1 MFHEY
6 QYTSPPV
13 YLCMSIPVHLYT
25 SHTKSVS
32 IPAHLYTSH
41 SETQYTSPPVYQSRK
56 YQYTSLS
63 VYQSLS
69 SPRYHHL
76 MSAPYE
82 SSPLAAV
89 VYESSPLAA
98 VVSRCHLH
106 VDHICPS
113 RPGVKLGPK
122 DHYHTALVKIP
133 GL

>member
-13 YLCMSIPVHLYT
+13 YLRISIPVHLYT
-25 SHTKSVS
+25 SHTKSAS
-32 IPAHLYTSH
+32 IPVYLYTSH

-63 VYQSLS
+63 VYQLLP
-69 SPRYHHL
+69 SPHYHHL

-98 VVSRCHLH
+98 VVIATWTIS
-106 VDHICPS
+106 VP
-113 RPGVKLGPK
+113 
-122 DHYHTALVKIP
+122 TALV
-133 GL
+133 